1 MPALDVLDVSCT
13 AVSNTAVSKATGDTS
28 RWVEWGAPRLVR
40 SVAQRAQLAITV
52 VIVLLPLAGVIVVAT
67 ELIGGVSAINLALL
81 GAFYVISGLGLT
93 AGYHRLF
100 THRSFT
106 ANRPLKVGLA
116 VAGGMS
122 FEGGVIGW
130 VATHRRHHAFS
141 DRSGDPHS
149 PYRYGRG
156 STWGQLR
163 GLGHAHLGWLF
174 GAETTSVAQY
184 APDLQADPVLRRIDR
199 AFPLLCL
206 GSLALPTLAGW
217 LLTGTWRGAMGGLLW
232 GGLVRVFL
240 LHHVTWSV
248 NSLCHLVGSRPFR
261 TRRADRATN
270 LWPLALLSFGD
281 SWHNWHHADPSS
293 ARHGVD
299 RHQVDL
305 AAGFIR
311 LCERFGWATRVQWP
325 NQPRIDGRRVSAVA

>member
-1 MPALDVLDVSCT
+1 M
-13 AVSNTAVSKATGDTS
+13 G
-28 RWVEWGAPRLVR
+28 
-40 SVAQRAQLAITV
+40 QRVQLAVTV
-52 VIVLLPLAGVIVVAT
+52 LIVLLPLAGVVVVAAT
-67 ELIGGVSAINLALL
+67 LVGGVSAVNLALL
-81 GAFYVISGLGLT
+81 GAFYLVTGLGLT

-106 ANRPLKVGLA
+106 ANLPLKVGLA

-130 VATHRRHHAFS
+130 VANHRRHHAFS
-141 DRSGDPHS
+141 DRPGDPHS
-149 PYRYGRG
+149 PHRYGRA

-174 GAETTSVAQY
+174 GTETTSVAQY
-184 APDLQADPVLRRIDR
+184 APDLQADPLLRRVDR
-199 AFPLLCL
+199 AFPLLCAVSL
-206 GSLALPTLAGW
+206 GLPTLAGW
-217 LLTGTWRGAMGGLLW
+217 LLTGTWRGALGGLLW

-248 NSLCHLVGSRPFR
+248 NSLCHLVGSRPFK
-261 TRRADRATN
+261 TRRDDRATN

-281 SWHNWHHADPSS
+281 SWHNLHHADPTS

-299 RHQVDL
+299 RGQVDI

-311 LCERFGWATRVQWP
+311 QWERFGWATQVRWPDRLRV
-325 NQPRIDGRRVSAVA
+325 DAHRR